1 MDDSSQSIYTSTPFK
16 FVVNGNPYYIH
27 AQLVSRHSDPLDR
40 MINGQMAEAQK
51 GFAIL
56 EEVDEGTFERFMEW
70 AYKGY
75 YTAADFNLK
84 ASSPPAPISS
94 NKEEC
99 ETTESIQEPLDDFPP
114 PEPALEPAAEPEF
127 PTVYP
132 PTEGHES
139 WRWGDFQSGK
149 KGKKSKEAK
158 TKHEL
163 KASFVGREYTVRQTT
178 ISIPPTRANRGANED
193 YTEVFL
199 SHARLY
205 VFADK
210 YAILPLKTLALEE
223 LHNTL
228 AIYTLYRERTGDIL
242 ALLRY
247 AYANTGE
254 SARGDN
260 LRMLL
265 RDFVGYEMRVLLKDE
280 RFIDLM
286 IEDGGPLLS
295 DFTKMVAKRIN

>member
-1 MDDSSQSIYTSTPFK
+1 MDDSSQSIYSSTPFK
-16 FVVNGNPYYIH
+16 FVVDGNPYYIH
-27 AQLVSRHSDPLDR
+27 AELVSRHSDPLDR

-56 EEVDEGTFERFMEW
+56 EEVDESTFERFMEW

-75 YTAADFNLK
+75 YTAADFKLK
-84 ASSPPAPISS
+84 ASSPPSRISS
-94 NKEEC
+94 SKEDC
-99 ETTESIQEPLDDFPP
+99 ETTESIQDRPAATPP
-114 PEPALEPAAEPEF
+114 TDYMEPAAEMEPVILERYIEDQ
-127 PTVYP
+127 TDD
-132 PTEGHES
+132 
-139 WRWGDFQSGK
+139 WGWGGFKSGK
-149 KGKKSKEAK
+149 GSKKAK

-163 KASFVGREYTVRQTT
+163 KASFIGREYTVRQTT
-178 ISIPPTRANRGANED
+178 ISIPPTRANRGPNED

-260 LRMLL
+260 LRILL
-265 RDFVGYEMRVLLKDE
+265 RDFVGRGMGVLLKDE

-286 IEDGGPLLS
+286 IEDGGPLLR
-295 DFTKMVAKRIN
+295 DFTKMVDKRVN

>member
-1 MDDSSQSIYTSTPFK
+1 
-16 FVVNGNPYYIH
+16 
-27 AQLVSRHSDPLDR
+27 

-56 EEVDEGTFERFMEW
+56 EEVDEGTFERYMEW

-75 YTAADFNLK
+75 YTAADFKLK
-84 ASSPPAPISS
+84 ASSPPSRISS
-94 NKEEC
+94 SKEDC
-99 ETTESIQEPLDDFPP
+99 ETTESIQDRPAATPP
-114 PEPALEPAAEPEF
+114 TDYMEPAAEMEPLPLERLIVDQ
-127 PTVYP
+127 TDDW
-132 PTEGHES
+132 E
-139 WRWGDFQSGK
+139 WGGFKSGKK

-163 KASFVGREYTVRQTT
+163 KESFIGREYTVRQET
-178 ISIPPTRANRGANED
+178 ISMPPTRANRGANED

-254 SARGDN
+254 SARGDD
-260 LRMLL
+260 LRILL
-265 RDFVGYEMRVLLKDE
+265 RDFIGYEMRVLLKDE
-280 RFIDLM
+280 KFVDLM